1 MYTLTSALSSKI
13 NSVNEHVVL
22 LTSLVMNTTF
32 VSKTGSYF
40 VADFGNNN
48 RNNLLALL
56 RTTYEDLSFAYIAIK
71 EYRPFARTLYDDTT
85 HLYQRYSDFIDWFSD
100 IVIKDDT
107 PQGTATAA
115 IRGLLALIRESIS
128 DIRSFVVSDF
138 M

>member
-1 MYTLTSALSSKI
+1 MYNLTFALATKI

-32 VSKTGSYF
+32 VGKTGSYF

-48 RNNLLALL
+48 RNNLLSLL
-56 RTTYEDLSFAYIAIK
+56 HTTYADLSFAYKAIK
-71 EYRPFARTLYDDTT
+71 DYRPFARTLYDDTT
-85 HLYQRYSDFIDWFSD
+85 HLYQRYVDFIEWFSD

-107 PQGTATAA
+107 PQGTATTA
-115 IRGLLALIRESIS
+115 IRGLLALIRDSLS
-128 DIRSFVVSDF
+128 DIRTFVVSDF